1 MAEKETAIE
10 PTGGAIRPLL
20 SFSEPKAGKK
30 VTKKPLS
37 NPLIIQR
44 VIFMPLFLADKT
56 AKPYLRRKKDLPDSN
71 DIQKYMAVKKA
82 ILEKWMVAQKKHRL
96 SDRYVQMAREL
107 GLNPDKLGKI
117 DNHQQ
122 ETWKSPLPQF
132 IEEIYF
138 KRFKRETPEA
148 VKPLLIMAEQEK
160 KKKEQKKAKDERR
173 KLRDDETAE
182 NPIEEK
188 QNSSKPLS
196 LFAKLKLMN
205 EKPKV
210 KVKLEGGES
219 PDSILS
225 KEAHI
230 FDEAFAFYEK
240 ESVTLAELGF
250 ILKKIHPRYKPRRYG
265 CKTLRAIYEKLEKYE
280 IVEKEKEPAVRRK
293 HSDEAANNP
302 IPGE

>member
-1 MAEKETAIE
+1 
-10 PTGGAIRPLL
+10 
-20 SFSEPKAGKK
+20 
-30 VTKKPLS
+30 
-37 NPLIIQR
+37 
-44 VIFMPLFLADKT
+44 
-56 AKPYLRRKKDLPDSN
+56 
-71 DIQKYMAVKKA
+71 MAVKKA
-82 ILEKWMVAQKKHRL
+82 VLEKWVVAQKKHRL
-96 SDRYVQMAREL
+96 SDKHVQMAREL

-138 KRFKRETPEA
+138 KRFKREAPET
-148 VKPLLIMAEQEK
+148 VKPLKLIMAEQEK
-160 KKKEQKKAKDERR
+160 KKKEQKKAKDERK
-173 KLRDDETAE
+173 KLRDDETVE
-182 NPIEEK
+182 NSIEDK

-196 LFAKLKLMN
+196 LSAKLKLMN

-219 PDSILS
+219 PDSILA

-280 IVEKEKEPAVRRK
+280 VLEKENEPAVRRK
-293 HSDEAANNP
+293 LCDEADRSPTAHN
-302 IPGE
+302 